1 MSRGRPHGLCHEDAY
16 SPIHSHIAVLVAYV
30 TRTSSWPLHEDAYNR
45 QTRVL
50 EAGAEAPAVVVE
62 EEAVVE
68 EAVAYTGV
76 DGEERPS
83 QPAGFHLHLQEYQP
97 QVGTRLVYV
106 GFSHSSIVGVGWVW
120 YP

>member
-1 MSRGRPHGLCHEDAY
+1 MEE
-16 SPIHSHIAVLVAYV
+16 
-30 TRTSSWPLHEDAYNR
+30 T
-45 QTRVL
+45 VL
-50 EAGAEAPAVVVE
+50 EAGAEASTACVPEAPAVVVE

>member
-1 MSRGRPHGLCHEDAY
+1 MVTAASPGLERRQEGRKRKAD
-16 SPIHSHIAVLVAYV
+16 VLEASELMEE
-30 TRTSSWPLHEDAYNR
+30 T
-45 QTRVL
+45 VL